1 MQDFECRAEM
11 TIQTDSNARID
22 WRRALCGLPAIA
34 LLVMFL
40 IVPLAELVYLSWSGA
55 SPATGSGTPRLER
68 LPLLV
73 EDRFIW
79 EVFGFTLVLA
89 AVLTTVCLAL
99 GYGLALFLWRLRGGW
114 KAAAVVAVLVPKL
127 SNILITAYG
136 LKLLLG
142 EAAPVNRLL
151 AHVSLVGAPLPLLNN
166 RVGVLISETYFILPY
181 TVLILWMALEQ
192 LDGEVLVAARGLG
205 ATPLHVLRRVILPL
219 SRPGLAVAGTITAVW
234 GLGAYV
240 GPILFGSPQELTLA
254 VDIQRQAFE
263 NQDWARAA
271 VEALLLL
278 ITLAGL
284 AVLSEVN
291 RRRSEK
297 NPLAAEGR
305 P

>member
-1 MQDFECRAEM
+1 MR
-11 TIQTDSNARID
+11 TQTDCNGRID
-22 WRRALCGLPAIA
+22 WREALFGLPAIA

-40 IVPLAELVYLSWSGA
+40 IVPLAELVYVTWSGA
-55 SPATGSGTPRLER
+55 FPTAGSGTPRLER

-73 EDRFIW
+73 ADRFIW
-79 EVFGFTLVLA
+79 EVFGFTLALA
-89 AVLTTVCLAL
+89 AVLTTVCLTL

-142 EAAPVNRLL
+142 EAGPVNRML
-151 AHVSLVGAPLPLLNN
+151 ALVPLVGAPLPLLHN

-181 TVLILWMALEQ
+181 AVLILWMALEQ
-192 LDGEVLVAARGLG
+192 LDGDVLAAARGLG
-205 ATPLHVLRRVILPL
+205 ATPLHVFQCVILPL

-263 NQDWARAA
+263 NQDWPRAA

-278 ITLAGL
+278 ATLAGL
-284 AVLSEVN
+284 AALYDVN
-291 RRRSEK
+291 RRRSERK
-297 NPLAAEGR
+297 RFAREGR